1 MGIAELV
8 GVVLFGAVV
17 VLAYLAWRRVRV
29 LRAGGV
35 HVSLRSRIDDSGRGW
50 HLGVGHYRGDE
61 FTWFRVLSLRTGP
74 DMVIS
79 REGFE
84 IDDRRE
90 PTAPEAYAMPT
101 GAVVLRCRGTKG
113 EVEIAMG
120 PDALTGFLSWL
131 ESAPPGRSI
140 PWAS

>member
-1 MGIAELV
+1 MGIAEVV
-8 GVVLFGAVV
+8 GVVLFAAVV
-17 VLAYLAWRRVRV
+17 VLAYVVWRRVRV

-35 HVSLRSRIDDSGRGW
+35 HVALRSRLESSGRGW

-61 FTWFRVLSLRTGP
+61 FTWFRALSLRSGP
-74 DMVIS
+74 DVLIS

-90 PTAPEAYAMPT
+90 PTPAEAYAMPA
-101 GAVVLRCRGTKG
+101 GAVVLRCSGSRG